1 MYTCEN
7 CGYRAPK
14 WLGKCPGCESFQTFV
29 EDAEKV
35 ETSSSNSPFN
45 MPLQVLSEVTI
56 DSENRLTC
64 GISELDRV
72 LGGGLVPG
80 STILVGGDPGIGKS
94 TLMLQTLAQLQKQGF
109 KTLYVSGEESVR
121 QIKMRSVRLKSDMLP
136 ILVLTET
143 YQKRIRSIV
152 DEHRPD
158 VVVIDSIQTMYAEG
172 NNSAPGSLS
181 QVRDVASRFVSLS
194 KQTGTPVFLV
204 GHVTKEGA
212 IAGPRVLEHMVDT
225 VLYFEGDRGHALRIL
240 RAVKNRFGST
250 NEIGVF
256 EMKDSGLAEVSNPSQ
271 LFLAERPLNVPGSV
285 VVPCMGG
292 TRPILLELQALVTPS
307 PLGVPRRVT
316 IGVDTARVSLLVA
329 VLERKAGMQLTGQD
343 LFLNVAGGVKADEP
357 ALDLGLA
364 GAIASSCLERPISPD
379 TVMLGE
385 IGLSGEIRAVSQM
398 DLRLREAEKMGF
410 RRCFLPASNG
420 SRAGKTK
427 GLKLIGVDTLSEAL
441 KYWFE

>member
-35 ETSSSNSPFN
+35 ESSSSNTPYN
-45 MPLQVLSEVTI
+45 MPLQVLSEVTA
-56 DSENRLTC
+56 DNESRMAC
-64 GISELDRV
+64 GIGELDRV

-94 TLMLQTLAQLQKQGF
+94 TLMLQTLAQLQKQGR
-109 KTLYVSGEESVR
+109 KTLYVSGEESAR
-121 QIKMRSVRLKSDMLP
+121 QIKMRSARLKSDTLP

-181 QVRDVASRFVSLS
+181 QVRDVSSRFVSLS

-250 NEIGVF
+250 DEIGVF
-256 EMKDSGLAEVSNPSQ
+256 EMKDSGLAEVSNPSE

-307 PLGVPRRVT
+307 PLGMPRRVT

-329 VLERKAGMQLTGQD
+329 VLERKAGLQLTGQD
-343 LFLNVAGGVKADEP
+343 LFLNVAGGIKADEP

-364 GAIASSCLERPISPD
+364 GAIASSCLEKPISPD

-385 IGLSGEIRAVSQM
+385 IGLSGEIRAVSQV
-398 DLRLREAEKMGF
+398 DLRLKEAEKMGF
-410 RRCFLPASNG
+410 RRCFLPASN
-420 SRAGKTK
+420 STRACKTK
-427 GLKLIGVDTLSEAL
+427 GLKLIGLDTLGEAL

>member
-35 ETSSSNSPFN
+35 ESSSSNTPFN
-45 MPLQVLSEVTI
+45 MPLQVLSEVTA
-56 DSENRLTC
+56 DNESRMAC

-94 TLMLQTLAQLQKQGF
+94 TLMLQTLAQLQKQGR
-109 KTLYVSGEESVR
+109 KTLYVSGEESVQ
-121 QIKMRSVRLKSDMLP
+121 QIKMRSARLKSDTLP

-181 QVRDVASRFVSLS
+181 QVRDVSSRFVSLS

-250 NEIGVF
+250 DEIGVF
-256 EMKDSGLAEVSNPSQ
+256 EMKDSGLAEVSNPSE

-307 PLGVPRRVT
+307 PLGMPRRVT

-329 VLERKAGMQLTGQD
+329 VLERKAGLQLTGQD
-343 LFLNVAGGVKADEP
+343 LFLNVAGGIKADEP

-364 GAIASSCLERPISPD
+364 GVIASSCLERPISPD

-385 IGLSGEIRAVSQM
+385 IGLSGEIRAVSQV
-398 DLRLREAEKMGF
+398 DLRLKEAEKMGF
-410 RRCFLPASNG
+410 RRCFLPASN
-420 SRAGKTK
+420 STRACKTK
-427 GLKLIGVDTLSEAL
+427 GLKLIGLETLSEAL

>member
-35 ETSSSNSPFN
+35 ESSSLNTPYN
-45 MPLQVLSEVTI
+45 MPLQVLSEVTA
-56 DSENRLTC
+56 DNESRMAC

-94 TLMLQTLAQLQKQGF
+94 TLMLQTLAQLQKQGR

-121 QIKMRSVRLKSDMLP
+121 QIKMRSARLKSDTLP

-143 YQKRIRSIV
+143 YQKRIRGIV

-181 QVRDVASRFVSLS
+181 QVRDVSSRFVSLS

-250 NEIGVF
+250 DEIGVF
-256 EMKDSGLAEVSNPSQ
+256 EMKDSGLAEVSNPSE

-307 PLGVPRRVT
+307 PLGMPRRVT

-343 LFLNVAGGVKADEP
+343 LFLNVAGGIKADEP

-385 IGLSGEIRAVSQM
+385 IGLSGEIRAVSQV
-398 DLRLREAEKMGF
+398 DLRLKEAEKMGF
-410 RRCFLPASNG
+410 RRCFLPASN
-420 SRAGKTK
+420 STRACKTK
-427 GLKLIGVDTLSEAL
+427 GLKLIGLDTLSEAL